1 MSSRA
6 WLFPSLFEQDAAV
19 VAAGDDRVM
28 QLLGLANLR
37 REIGQECEPLHVAEE
52 PLRRAGLAV
61 RALLV
66 GVPQASH
73 LGVEQL
79 EHLGLLFGGATR
91 EVLAEP
97 LAAARIDLRE
107 AVQEALPLAVV
118 EPLAQCEV
126 DEFIDFRRGGAG
138 RVGGGNDHLGDRD
151 DGVVLMRIEDLERP
165 AAAEPRVQGATRG
178 KERVGEYGGAAK
190 REKRFTPIHAMISE
204 GGAPRSRMA
213 PVLGRV

>member
-37 REIGQECEPLHVAEE
+37 REIGQECDPLHVAEE

-66 GVPQASH
+66 GVPQAGH
-73 LGVEQL
+73 LGVE
-79 EHLGLLFGGATR
+79 H
-91 EVLAEP
+91 
-97 LAAARIDLRE
+97 
-107 AVQEALPLAVV
+107 
-118 EPLAQCEV
+118 
-126 DEFIDFRRGGAG
+126 
-138 RVGGGNDHLGDRD
+138 
-151 DGVVLMRIEDLERP
+151 LERP
-165 AAAEPRVQGATRG
+165 AAAEPRVQGATCG